1 MNATALFEPSY
12 PVEDTSHHNLL
23 STNHLSFLKM
33 DELKPY
39 LDQGKAFLSD
49 LLEKSQPFLD
59 SIGPCIQ
66 TLCDD
71 ILKAINS
78 WDYITII
85 ILVVLLIAALPS
97 ILWIGMYTI
106 HYSICILI
114 VYNHSQSFIHSFHS
128 SISFLCL
135 YVSPFLIIYS
145 YDYHPSIYTILNI
158 HIYIYIYIL

>member
-1 MNATALFEPSY
+1 MNATALLVPSY

-114 VYNHSQSFIHSFHS
+114 VYNHSHSFHS

-135 YVSPFLIIYS
+135 YVSPFLIILMIII
-145 YDYHPSIYTILNI
+145 HP
-158 HIYIYIYIL
+158 YIQY